1 MITGGCINR
10 TREVI
15 MLYDN
20 VAAQF
25 FTTAG
30 DARGTSA
37 YFVYPAGILRA
48 KTATH
53 TLHVRPGKNLCFVQS
68 ADSAAVLQHGVASV
82 AAAGANVTLTLENA
96 AVVTGR
102 KASGGGYDTPVDFV
116 LDDDGTYNSGQHV
129 GHAITGA
136 FAAGNSGITLAD
148 ITRVKAT
155 QVNGTDTAITG
166 VYGDVNID
174 HQ

>member
-1 MITGGCINR
+1 
-10 TREVI
+10 

-20 VAAQF
+20 VPTQF

-37 YFVYPAGILRA
+37 YFVYAGGILRA

-53 TLHVRPGKNLCFVQS
+53 TLHVRPGKNICFVRA
-68 ADSAAVLQHGVASV
+68 ADSNTVLQHGVASV
-82 AAAGANVTLTLENA
+82 AAAGASANLTLNNA
-96 AVVTGR
+96 AVIAGR
-102 KASGGGYDTPVDFV
+102 KAADATWNTPVDFL

-129 GHAITGA
+129 GHAITAA
-136 FAAGNSGITLAD
+136 FAAGTSGITLAD
-148 ITRVKAT
+148 INRVKAT

>member
-1 MITGGCINR
+1 
-10 TREVI
+10 

-30 DARGTSA
+30 DNRGTSA
-37 YFVYPAGILRA
+37 YFVYPGGILRA

-53 TLHVRPGKNLCFVQS
+53 TLHVRPGKNLCFVR
-68 ADSAAVLQHGVASV
+68 AVDSNTVLQRGVASV
-82 AAAGANVTLTLENA
+82 AHNAGNVTLTLANA
-96 AVVTGR
+96 ATVAAR

-129 GHAITGA
+129 GHAIAGA

-155 QVNGTDTAITG
+155 QVNGADTAITG
-166 VYGDVNID
+166 VYGDVDID

>member
-1 MITGGCINR
+1 
-10 TREVI
+10 

-30 DARGTSA
+30 DDRGISA
-37 YFVYPAGILRA
+37 YFVYPNGILRA

-53 TLHVRPGKNLCFVQS
+53 TLHVRPGKNICFVRDVD
-68 ADSAAVLQHGVASV
+68 ADAVLDRGVARV
-82 AAAGANVTLTLENA
+82 AANGANVTLTLGNA
-96 AVVTGR
+96 AVVAAR
-102 KASGGGYDTPVDFV
+102 KAAGGGYDTPVDFV
-116 LDDDGTYNSGQHV
+116 LNDDGTYNGGQHV
-129 GHAITGA
+129 GHTLTAA
-136 FAAGNSGITLAD
+136 FDAGTSGITLAD
-148 ITRVKAT
+148 INRVKAT

-166 VYGDVNID
+166 ADGDVNID